1 MATLQKVVG
10 IWTMLSKR
18 KVFDRVME
26 KVKLVSADP
35 GKVVGE
41 LVVEEEH
48 QNAGGT
54 LHGGLTATLVDSIT
68 TLALL
73 SMENGR
79 PGVSI
84 DLHVSYMAPAKSGD
98 LITITAECLK
108 VGKTMAFTTAEL
120 RLNDGKLVA
129 RGNHTKHLG
138 NS

>member
-1 MATLQKVVG
+1 M
-10 IWTMLSKR
+10 
-18 KVFDRVME
+18 
-26 KVKLVSADP
+26 
-35 GKVVGE
+35 VGE

-84 DLHVSYMAPAKSGD
+84 DLHVSWVEHAFFNNKYG
-98 LITITAECLK
+98 LK
-108 VGKTMAFTTAEL
+108 LTKQGKKF
-120 RLNDGKLVA
+120 
-129 RGNHTKHLG
+129 
-138 NS
+138 